1 MHRAFDKNYHFIAQG
16 FHHLTRSCFPQ
27 PSEQYVWER
36 QTIVLEKVSFWWYSN
51 VEYMQQWKFKKS
63 KTSVWF
69 VFVSFLLYLCK
80 FLLLFL
86 IYTLWETCAWWASSN
101 AIVFFFLFFFPWLE
115 LAHLKFY
122 LKVVIVF
129 LKIFSFVSIYCQ
141 LVDQSTHSTFSINP
155 HLASLFYCLFCFC

>member
-1 MHRAFDKNYHFIAQG
+1 MAHLKNYFQ
-16 FHHLTRSCFPQ
+16 L
-27 PSEQYVWER
+27 V
-36 QTIVLEKVSFWWYSN
+36 
-51 VEYMQQWKFKKS
+51 
-63 KTSVWF
+63 
-69 VFVSFLLYLCK
+69 
-80 FLLLFL
+80 FL

-101 AIVFFFLFFFPWLE
+101 AIVFCWFFYFNFNWLTSRIIFNLSSLFLLCERLVLDGPVLMLLFFFFLFFFPWLE